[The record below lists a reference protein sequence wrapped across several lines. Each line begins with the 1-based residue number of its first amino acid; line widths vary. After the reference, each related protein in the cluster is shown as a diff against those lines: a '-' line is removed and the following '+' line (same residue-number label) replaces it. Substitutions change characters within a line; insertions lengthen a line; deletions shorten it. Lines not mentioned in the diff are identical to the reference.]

1 MPLALILTT
10 LMQSLEDDEYIAQKL
25 CILLCLDKCRQIKS
39 HNEVVSFHLFFKLIY
54 SLKGRYFS
62 GILSNLYDS
71 VIFLWNLSRPLL
83 EGNGT
88 QLRVITNFSETQGG
102 GGSFHLYCSFTNF
115 LFQKPFGTS
124 LHGKLQRSAWWGR
137 RSRGSTPMCEA
148 TLWETVCV
156 LWPPAAA
163 LLSDS

>member
-54 SLKGRYFS
+54 SLKGKYFS
-62 GILSNLYDS
+62 GIPSNLYDS

-88 QLRVITNFSETQGG
+88 QLCERHTNFSETQGG

-124 LHGKLQRSAWWGR
+124 LQWKKNTSEIHYQQVK
-137 RSRGSTPMCEA
+137 EK
-148 TLWETVCV
+148 EN
-156 LWPPAAA
+156 
-163 LLSDS
+163 LL